1 MSKNP
6 CPFFNRLNH
15 NASLRLTIPPKKKK
29 KNDFVT
35 WSVHYPRR
43 LFSRTDY
50 CFLWTCSEEPAAH
63 EHVRGTLQTFN
74 GSFRSSISV
83 GTATDRR
90 IRLYDCDWDASCY
103 LADEETHSGIS
114 ETTWPDWEAVH
125 QALLRALGQFPVR
138 CWPESRDKETL
149 VQGFILIW
157 PGKEVGSIRIEC
169 KKGGFD
175 KRGTGFARLVQTMP

>member
-1 MSKNP
+1 MSKTP

-29 KNDFVT
+29 KMWLCYLIRSLPEEALLQNGL
-35 WSVHYPRR
+35 
-43 LFSRTDY
+43 LFP
-50 CFLWTCSEEPAAH
+50 LNVAH

-90 IRLYDCDWDASCY
+90 FRLYDCDWDASCY
-103 LADEETHSGIS
+103 LAVEETHSGIS